1 MLLGDTALFKEMSQ
15 RWRVV
20 GNSVSNLTGPGFEPE
35 LPLQRRMRHRLAIWP
50 RLIAL
55 FDKFIN
61 CNKKIEKKIGIS
73 YNLPKLP
80 YFQKPTFD
88 IHDSNNDSQS

>member
-35 LPLQRRMRHRLAIWP
+35 LPLQRRTRHRLAIWP
-50 RLIAL
+50 RLLAL

-61 CNKKIEKKIGIS
+61 CNQNNREKNWNKLQLAKIAVF
-73 YNLPKLP
+73 PK
-80 YFQKPTFD
+80 TN
-88 IHDSNNDSQS
+88 I

>member
-1 MLLGDTALFKEMSQ
+1 MLLGDTALFKKMSQ

-61 CNKKIEKKIGIS
+61 CNQNNREKNWNKLQLAKIAVF
-73 YNLPKLP
+73 PK
-80 YFQKPTFD
+80 TN
-88 IHDSNNDSQS
+88 I